1 MKTKNIICFILA
13 TVIGIFS
20 LAGCTESTQ
29 KYNIFSENSESNKT
43 EKAAENR
50 DDLNS
55 IMKSWKIFNEAVSG
69 SSGELDS
76 DTITE
81 VIKQAMESEADN
93 NRINIKLICSKAR
106 AEEYKSIAG
115 EFVWLYADDRRFNLN
130 IEIFTTEKTSEKNI
144 NNPKSAPDI
153 FFYNDSEL
161 ETAVSSGA
169 VARINDNLKKF
180 DADTDIPESIKAFT
194 MNDKLYG
201 MPTASAEGTYLIYD
215 KRIFGENDIDD
226 LERMTNIAARYS
238 KNVLYAIDDPNYSAG
253 IFLAAGCT
261 IENDGSMQTIDY
273 NSKNG
278 VVASKAMCEI
288 AKRQGKGFIGSGDE
302 DKIIVGFSNG
312 TICAA
317 ITEKKTG
324 LQVRNII
331 GEENTGIAKLPTMN
345 IGGKKTQLHS
355 FSSYEAV
362 GVNPYS
368 KFPFTSQ
375 LLAYYL
381 SNERS
386 QNAVYY
392 ACGALPAVSMNEY
405 SDISH
410 DVFYSAWNDQR
421 LYEHLTS
428 STVSSEFY
436 NMLSQKNIGREIVEN
451 NGNFSEEQLITYLS
465 EIPIKIPIESGVSIG
480 SETLNNES
488 LS

>member
-55 IMKSWKIFNEAVSG
+55 IMKSWKIFNEAVSD

-215 KRIFGENDIDD
+215 KRIFGENDMSPAS
-226 LERMTNIAARYS
+226 ETNMHIFRKRILTIGAGIIAL
-238 KNVLYAIDDPNYSAG
+238 VLALLVLSRIFLPRNTVRPTGKELHPAMPGNTDPN
-253 IFLAAGCT
+253 LL
-261 IENDGSMQTIDY
+261 
-273 NSKNG
+273 
-278 VVASKAMCEI
+278 
-288 AKRQGKGFIGSGDE
+288 RH
-302 DKIIVGFSNG
+302 
-312 TICAA
+312 
-317 ITEKKTG
+317 KT
-324 LQVRNII
+324 
-331 GEENTGIAKLPTMN
+331 TGARSHVPESVPDHLP
-345 IGGKKTQLHS
+345 
-355 FSSYEAV
+355 
-362 GVNPYS
+362 
-368 KFPFTSQ
+368 
-375 LLAYYL
+375 
-381 SNERS
+381 
-386 QNAVYY
+386 
-392 ACGALPAVSMNEY
+392 
-405 SDISH
+405 
-410 DVFYSAWNDQR
+410 
-421 LYEHLTS
+421 
-428 STVSSEFY
+428 
-436 NMLSQKNIGREIVEN
+436 
-451 NGNFSEEQLITYLS
+451 
-465 EIPIKIPIESGVSIG
+465 
-480 SETLNNES
+480 
-488 LS
+488 